1 MITNQSI
8 NKEKQLT
15 ETEHRHT
22 PILRTNTQQ
31 SEIEDENQ
39 DSQSLVRKNST
50 TSNQQQARKQPSI
63 TDNQKNIEKNIQ
75 EANITTRKTKP
86 NATKPDYKID
96 NPTPTL
102 DDYNFP
108 HLPKQ
113 TEKEDDQQQQKI
125 TDNQKTQLTSDI
137 TVIPETRPE
146 DMPDTIA
153 IPEIDLQAMP
163 QMKTPE
169 ILSPSVVTNNRFQTL
184 QKTTGTTPETTDS
197 STPIINDVA
206 TNNELILLEQ
216 QHRKAKTLATQLHK
230 RSFIDTGRLINATK
244 TEKEQLL
251 ALAMYFCLG
260 KYDPSDKY
268 IQTYRNRTITNI

>member
-31 SEIEDENQ
+31 SEIEDKNQ
-39 DSQSLVRKNST
+39 DSQSLVRKNTT

-75 EANITTRKTKP
+75 EANITTRK
-86 NATKPDYKID
+86 TKPDYKID

-184 QKTTGTTPETTDS
+184 QKTTGTTPETIDS
-197 STPIINDVA
+197 STPNINDVA